1 MDCWKPPLRTEPC
14 AVVITWKGDS
24 DMEYIVLGWTDLI
37 GTIVISGIVG
47 AMLVYGVM
55 TRHLLR

>member
-1 MDCWKPPLRTEPC
+1 
-14 AVVITWKGDS
+14 
-24 DMEYIVLGWTDLI
+24 MEYIVLGWTDLI